1 VGAMMGMGNQWWG
14 AVGIEGVYSSG
25 PSPAMCSVMST
36 PSQAGRGPNRDAAV
50 WSFRQKVTGQR
61 KKPERICVCEK
72 ILQAINKN
80 VAPRHMPHKIHSA
93 AVATIEEAVA
103 LSQGNGD

>member
-1 VGAMMGMGNQWWG
+1 MGVGGASCVGLWG
-14 AVGIEGVYSSG
+14 VHGSG
-25 PSPAMCSVMST
+25 PVPLCAASCQRPAERRAAM
-36 PSQAGRGPNRDAAV
+36 GRRRERESG
-50 WSFRQKVTGQR
+50 FRQKVTGQR

-93 AVATIEEAVA
+93 ATEAAVATMEE
-103 LSQGNGD
+103 SRD